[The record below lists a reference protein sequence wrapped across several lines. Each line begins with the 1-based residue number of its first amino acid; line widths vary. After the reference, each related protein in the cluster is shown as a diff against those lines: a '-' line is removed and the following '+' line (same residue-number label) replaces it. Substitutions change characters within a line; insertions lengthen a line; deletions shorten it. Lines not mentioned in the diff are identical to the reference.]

1 MYSCKK
7 YCNIAQHHTMQSA
20 SYGHFKQDPN
30 PKQWQSGHYPTHSGQ
45 GNEQSDKKGGC
56 FHRRRKVWRILSDGE
71 LDFVPQQRRVS
82 ARRNVILSSV
92 WWLTWIDSKGVST
105 VCLHMI
111 IVHVECGVK
120 CASQDSKLYSIKIR
134 TFLPTTKEKGVYCQL
149 RSSDSP
155 NLPP

>member
-1 MYSCKK
+1 MYSFKE
-7 YCNIAQHHTMQSA
+7 YWDIAKHHTMQSA
-20 SYGHFKQDPN
+20 TWPFWTGTQP
-30 PKQWQSGHYPTHSGQ
+30 PTMTIRPLPHNSGQ
-45 GNEQSDKKGGC
+45 DNEQSDKKGGR
-56 FHRRRKVWRILSDGE
+56 FHRHRKVWRILSDGE

-92 WWLTWIDSKGVST
+92 WWLTWIDSKSVST

-111 IVHVECGVK
+111 IVHEECGVK

-155 NLPP
+155 NLQV